1 MGKSIEQIYE
11 EIQHRILSD
20 KQDKLTV
27 EKELNSIKSAQL
39 ILNNRHVDIRNQY
52 PLGGKGSGTRRSN
65 DLSIS
70 SYIDDYVDDY
80 FV

>member
-1 MGKSIEQIYE
+1 MGKSIGQIYE

-20 KQDKLTV
+20 KQDKLAV

-39 ILNNRHVDIRNQY
+39 ILNNRHVDIRKQY
-52 PLGGKGSGTRRSN
+52 TLDVSGSGTRRFN

-80 FV
+80 FL

>member
-11 EIQHRILSD
+11 EIKHRILSD
-20 KQDKLTV
+20 KQDKLAV

-39 ILNNRHVDIRNQY
+39 ILNNRHVDIRKQY

-80 FV
+80 FL